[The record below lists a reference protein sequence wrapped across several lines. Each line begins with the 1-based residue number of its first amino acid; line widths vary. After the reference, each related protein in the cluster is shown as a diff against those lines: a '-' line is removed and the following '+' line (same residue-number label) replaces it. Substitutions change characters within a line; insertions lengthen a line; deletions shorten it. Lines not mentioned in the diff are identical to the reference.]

1 MSHHSL
7 VNYIPVV
14 LVPRLSQWDVEKQNT
29 VVRGQVILKGGSD
42 ADVMAVNRLIK
53 AFPNDA
59 SFIDKK
65 GAMARYAENSIHG
78 KTFGI
83 SYVGKMDWCGLERY
97 VDDLHAY
104 IGEKHTK
111 NMLLIEVMTVGE
123 DFSLTFMQSGRGKK
137 YLNAFI
143 EEIRALNIPVSL
155 IGGERYTLCDTNLLG
170 R

>member
-1 MSHHSL
+1 MGK
-7 VNYIPVV
+7 
-14 LVPRLSQWDVEKQNT
+14 WDVEKQNT
-29 VVRGQVILKGGSD
+29 VVRGQVILKGGSE
-42 ADVMAVNRLIK
+42 ADVESVNRLIK

-59 SFIDKK
+59 PFVEKK
-65 GAMARYAENSIHG
+65 GAMARYAENSIRG

-123 DFSLTFMQSGRGKK
+123 DFSLTFMQSGRGEK

-143 EEIRALNIPVSL
+143 EEIRSLDIPVSSV
-155 IGGERYTLCDTNLLG
+155 GEGRYKLCNTNLFL
-170 R
+170 